1 MEALENRIALAG
13 AIIATGAG
21 AGGSPNVRI
30 FNAETN
36 QETASFFAYNEAFTG
51 GVRVAVADITADG
64 VPDYITG
71 AGPGG
76 GPQVNVF
83 DGQTL
88 KLLTSFFAFDPSF
101 SGGVFVASGNFDGDR
116 FSEIV
121 VSAGAGGGPNVRI
134 FNIDNGVAS
143 LASSFFAYDQSFT
156 GGVTVAAEN
165 YDGIAGDEI
174 ITGTGPGGAPHV
186 KIFQPDGI
194 ELGSFF
200 AYSQQFTGGVFVTV
214 GDMDLNG
221 KSEIVTGA
229 GPGGGPNV
237 RVFNGGNATLLSSFF
252 AFDQQFSGG
261 VTVGL
266 TDVNYDGFE
275 DIVAAAGPG
284 DSPEVSIWNSAATE
298 LSSFSAYNTA
308 FQGGVLA
315 AGSVRI
321 PVQLNNTYIDPTVQF
336 VNPSSVEIGGAVLI
350 APFVI
355 LDATNGPITIGDDSD
370 LQDNVQ
376 IVSSG
381 DGVIIGD
388 NVIIAHGASVL
399 GSAKIGKAG
408 GLPTFVGFNSIIDG
422 AILEED
428 SMVLHLA
435 KVAPGITIHSGTAVN
450 SGAFIQTQAEADDP
464 SLGKVTSVTAGQRT
478 FMEDVLHVNVQLAEG
493 YDQLY
498 FHGGI
503 LALLGINLNPATD
516 FNPVES
522 LPTLGS
528 SGSEAVPSFRNRI
541 IGNVTLANSLAQLNL
556 VMGNRDSIRADEGP
570 LFVFGTFR
578 QIADSFT
585 AHALEGTGIVAGD
598 NNQFGF
604 HSIIHGGEDTST
616 GSRLGTTM
624 GSNITVGDFSV
635 VFRSTIQDG
644 VTLGSHCFIDN
655 TLITAGSI
663 IPDRAIYINDVF
675 LGFVQW

>member
-1 MEALENRIALAG
+1 MAG

-30 FNAETN
+30 FDAETN

-51 GVRVAVADITADG
+51 GVRVVVADITADG

-83 DGQTL
+83 DGKTL
-88 KLLTSFFAFDPSF
+88 KILTSFFAFDPSF
-101 SGGVFVASGNFDGDR
+101 SGGVFVAAGNFDNDR

-143 LASSFFAYDQSFT
+143 LTSSFFAYDQSFT

-165 YDGIAGDEI
+165 YNGDAGDEI
-174 ITGTGPGGAPHV
+174 ITGTGQGGAPHV

-200 AYSQQFTGGVFVTV
+200 AYSEQFTGGVFVAV

-221 KSEIVTGA
+221 KSEIVTG
-229 GPGGGPNV
+229 PGKGGSPNV
-237 RVFNGGNATLLSSFF
+237 RIFNGGNATLLSSFF

-266 TDVNYDGFE
+266 TDVNYDGFS

-284 DSPEVSIWNSAATE
+284 GAPEVSIWNSSSTE
-298 LSSFSAYNTA
+298 LSSFFAYDAA
-308 FQGGVLA
+308 FRSGGFA
-315 AGSVRI
+315 TGSVRI
-321 PVQLNNTYIDPTVQF
+321 PVQLNNTYIDPTVEF
-336 VNPSSVEIGGAVLI
+336 IYPSNVKIGGAVLI

-370 LQDNVQ
+370 LQDNVR

-381 DGVIIGD
+381 DGITIGD
-388 NVIIAHGASVL
+388 EVIIAHGASIL
-399 GSAKIGKAG
+399 GSSQIGKIH
-408 GLPTFVGFNSIIDG
+408 GLPVFVGFNSIVDG
-422 AILEED
+422 AVLEED
-428 SMVLHLA
+428 TAVLHLA
-435 KVAPGITIHSGTAVN
+435 KVAPGIIIRSGTVVK
-450 SGAFIQTQAEADDP
+450 SGKFIQTQAEADDP
-464 SLGKVTSVTAGQRT
+464 SLGKITPVTPALRA

-498 FHGGI
+498 FEGGI

-528 SGSEAVPSFRNRI
+528 SGSEAVTSFRNRI

-556 VMGNRDSIRADEGP
+556 VMGHRDSIRADEGSP
-570 LFVFGTFR
+570 FVFGTISR
-578 QIADSFT
+578 MADSFT
-585 AHALEGTGIVAGD
+585 AHALEHTGIVTGD

-604 HSIIHGGEDTST
+604 HSLIHGGEDTST
-616 GSRLGTTM
+616 GSRLGTTL
-624 GSNITVGDFSV
+624 GSNIIVGDWSV

-663 IPDRAIYINDVF
+663 IPDRAIYINNVF
-675 LGFVQW
+675 LGFVEW

>member
-1 MEALENRIALAG
+1 MENRIALAG

-298 LSSFSAYNTA
+298 ISSFSAYNTA

-388 NVIIAHGASVL
+388 NVIIAHGASV
-399 GSAKIGKAG
+399 
-408 GLPTFVGFNSIIDG
+408 
-422 AILEED
+422 
-428 SMVLHLA
+428 
-435 KVAPGITIHSGTAVN
+435 
-450 SGAFIQTQAEADDP
+450 
-464 SLGKVTSVTAGQRT
+464 
-478 FMEDVLHVNVQLAEG
+478 
-493 YDQLY
+493 
-498 FHGGI
+498 
-503 LALLGINLNPATD
+503 
-516 FNPVES
+516 
-522 LPTLGS
+522 
-528 SGSEAVPSFRNRI
+528 
-541 IGNVTLANSLAQLNL
+541 
-556 VMGNRDSIRADEGP
+556 
-570 LFVFGTFR
+570 
-578 QIADSFT
+578 
-585 AHALEGTGIVAGD
+585 
-598 NNQFGF
+598 
-604 HSIIHGGEDTST
+604 
-616 GSRLGTTM
+616 
-624 GSNITVGDFSV
+624 
-635 VFRSTIQDG
+635 
-644 VTLGSHCFIDN
+644 
-655 TLITAGSI
+655 
-663 IPDRAIYINDVF
+663 
-675 LGFVQW
+675 

>member
-1 MEALENRIALAG
+1 MENRIALAG

-30 FNAETN
+30 FDAETN

-83 DGQTL
+83 DGKTL
-88 KLLTSFFAFDPSF
+88 KILTSFFAFDPSF
-101 SGGVFVASGNFDGDR
+101 SGGVFVAAGNFDTDR

-143 LASSFFAYDQSFT
+143 LTSSFFAYDQGFT

-165 YDGIAGDEI
+165 YNGVAGDEI
-174 ITGTGPGGAPHV
+174 ITGTGQGGAPHV

-194 ELGSFF
+194 ELASFF
-200 AYSQQFTGGVFVTV
+200 AYSEQFTGGVFVAV

-221 KSEIVTGA
+221 KSEIITGA
-229 GPGGGPNV
+229 GPGGSPNV

-275 DIVAAAGPG
+275 DIVAAAGAG
-284 DSPEVSIWNSAATE
+284 GSPEVSIWNSSAKE
-298 LSSFSAYNTA
+298 ISSLFAYNTA
-308 FQGGVLA
+308 FQGGVLP

-336 VNPSSVEIGGAVLI
+336 IHPSNVEIGGAVLI
-350 APFVI
+350 APFVF
-355 LDATNGPITIGDDSD
+355 LDATNGPITIGEDSD
-370 LQDNVQ
+370 LQDNVR

-381 DGVIIGD
+381 DGVRIGD
-388 NVIIAHGASVL
+388 RVIIAHGASVL
-399 GSAKIGKAG
+399 GSAQIGKAG
-408 GLPTFVGFNSIIDG
+408 GLPAFVGFNSIVDG
-422 AILEED
+422 AVLEED

-435 KVAPGITIHSGTAVN
+435 KVAPGITIHSGTAVK
-450 SGAFIQTQAEADDP
+450 SGKFIQTQAEADDP
-464 SLGKVTSVTAGQRT
+464 SLGKITPVTPALRD
-478 FMEDVLHVNVQLAEG
+478 FMAAVLHVNVQLAEG

-498 FHGGI
+498 FEGGI

-516 FNPVES
+516 FNPVET
-522 LPTLGS
+522 LPTIGS
-528 SGSEAVPSFRNRI
+528 SGSEAVTSFRNRI

-556 VMGNRDSIRADEGP
+556 VMGNRDSIRADEGSP
-570 LFVFGTFR
+570 FVFGTISQMGDR
-578 QIADSFT
+578 FT
-585 AHALEGTGIVAGD
+585 AHALEGTGIFAGS

-616 GSRLGTTM
+616 GTSTQSTTL
-624 GSNITVGDFSV
+624 GSNIIVGDWSV
-635 VFRSTIQDG
+635 VFRATIQDG
-644 VTLGSHCFIDN
+644 VTLGSYCFIDN
-655 TLITAGSI
+655 TTITAGSV
-663 IPDRAIYINDVF
+663 IPDRAIYINNVF
-675 LGFVQW
+675 LGFVEW

>member
-1 MEALENRIALAG
+1 MENRIALAG

-30 FNAETN
+30 FDAETN

-64 VPDYITG
+64 VPDFITG

-83 DGQTL
+83 DGKTL

-101 SGGVFVASGNFDGDR
+101 SGGVFVAAGNFDSDR

-134 FNIDNGVAS
+134 FNIENGLAS
-143 LASSFFAYDQSFT
+143 LTSSFFAYDQSFT

-165 YDGIAGDEI
+165 YNGIAGDEI
-174 ITGTGPGGAPHV
+174 ITGTGQGGAPHV

-200 AYSQQFTGGVFVTV
+200 AYSEQFTGGVFVAV

-221 KSEIVTGA
+221 KSEIVTGPGA
-229 GPGGGPNV
+229 GGSPNV

-252 AFDQQFSGG
+252 AFDQLFSGG
-261 VTVGL
+261 ITVSL

-275 DIVAAAGPG
+275 DIVAAAGPEG
-284 DSPEVSIWNSAATE
+284 APEVSIWNSAATE
-298 LSSFSAYNTA
+298 ISSFSAYNTA

-336 VNPSSVEIGGAVLI
+336 IRPSNVEIGGAVLI

-381 DGVIIGD
+381 DGISIGD
-388 NVIIAHGASVL
+388 NVIIGHGASVL

-408 GLPTFVGFNSIIDG
+408 GLPTFVGFNSIVDG

-435 KVAPGITIHSGTAVN
+435 KVAPGITIRSGIAVN

-464 SLGKVTSVTAGQRT
+464 SLGKVTSVTSGQRT

-498 FHGGI
+498 FQGGI

-516 FNPVES
+516 FNPIES
-522 LPTLGS
+522 LPTIGS
-528 SGSEAVPSFRNRI
+528 SGSEAVTSFRNRI

-556 VMGNRDSIRADEGP
+556 VMGNRDSIRADEGSP
-570 LFVFGTFR
+570 FVFGTIS
-578 QIADSFT
+578 QISDNFT
-585 AHALEGTGIVAGD
+585 AHALEGTGIVAGN

-616 GSRLGTTM
+616 GSTTLGTTL
-624 GSNITVGDFSV
+624 GSNIIVGDWSV

-644 VTLGSHCFIDN
+644 VTLGSYCFIDN
-655 TLITAGSI
+655 TLITAGTV
-663 IPDRAIYINDVF
+663 IPDRAIYIDNVF

>member
-1 MEALENRIALAG
+1 MENRIALAG

-30 FNAETN
+30 FDAETN

-83 DGQTL
+83 DGKTL
-88 KLLTSFFAFDPSF
+88 KILTSFFAFDPSF
-101 SGGVFVASGNFDGDR
+101 SGGVFVAAGNFDTDR

-143 LASSFFAYDQSFT
+143 LTSSFFAYDQSFT

-165 YDGIAGDEI
+165 YNGVAGDEI
-174 ITGTGPGGAPHV
+174 ITGVGPGGAPHV

-194 ELGSFF
+194 ELASFF
-200 AYSQQFTGGVFVTV
+200 AYSEQFTGGVFVAV

-221 KSEIVTGA
+221 KSEIITGA
-229 GPGGGPNV
+229 GPGGSPNV

-252 AFDQQFSGG
+252 AFDPLFSGG

-284 DSPEVSIWNSAATE
+284 GSPEVSIWNSSAKE
-298 LSSFSAYNTA
+298 ISSLFAYNTA
-308 FQGGVLA
+308 FQGGALA

-321 PVQLNNTYIDPTVQF
+321 PVQLNNTFIDPTVQF
-336 VNPSSVEIGGAVLI
+336 IHPSNVEIGGAVLI
-350 APFVI
+350 APFVF
-355 LDATNGPITIGDDSD
+355 LDATNGPITIGEDSD
-370 LQDNVQ
+370 LQDNVR

-381 DGVIIGD
+381 DGVRIGD
-388 NVIIAHGASVL
+388 RVIIAHGASVL
-399 GSAKIGKAG
+399 GSAQIGKAG
-408 GLPTFVGFNSIIDG
+408 GLPAFVGFNSIVDG
-422 AILEED
+422 AVLEED

-435 KVAPGITIHSGTAVN
+435 KVAPGITIHSGTAVK
-450 SGAFIQTQAEADDP
+450 SGKFIQTQAEADDP
-464 SLGKVTSVTAGQRT
+464 SLGKITPVTPALRD
-478 FMEDVLHVNVQLAEG
+478 FMAAVLHVNVQLAEG

-498 FHGGI
+498 FEGGI

-516 FNPVES
+516 FNPVET
-522 LPTLGS
+522 LPTIGS
-528 SGSEAVPSFRNRI
+528 SGSEAVTSFRNRI

-556 VMGNRDSIRADEGP
+556 VMGNRDSIRADEGSP
-570 LFVFGTFR
+570 FVFGTISQMGDR
-578 QIADSFT
+578 FT
-585 AHALEGTGIVAGD
+585 AHALEGTGIFAGS

-616 GSRLGTTM
+616 GTSTQSTTL
-624 GSNITVGDFSV
+624 GSNIIVGDWSV
-635 VFRSTIQDG
+635 VFRATIQDG
-644 VTLGSHCFIDN
+644 VTLGSYCFIDN
-655 TLITAGSI
+655 TTITAGSV
-663 IPDRAIYINDVF
+663 IPDRAIYINNVF
-675 LGFVQW
+675 LGFVEW